1 MIKGFSKLSAKQKVQ
16 ELTAAYGLSSDFNK
30 TITQHIH
37 PDLQEKYNQFS
48 ENTISNFYMPF
59 GVAPSFVINNKEY
72 AIPMV
77 IEESSVVAA
86 ASKAAKFWSSR
97 GGFRTKVISSKKA
110 GQLFFKTDIAYEEL
124 ILHKSEID
132 NFLINSVKDITASM
146 EKRGGGILGMDLLKE
161 NTADDNLFCLLVD
174 FETKDS
180 MGANFIN
187 SCLEAMGEAL
197 KEFVS
202 THFNSSDDTSTEIIM
217 AILSNYTPECVVEC
231 TIECSI
237 DELTPYAGSYS
248 AADFALRF
256 KNAVDIANT
265 NTHRAVTHNKGIMN
279 GIDAVV
285 LATGNDFRAIEA
297 GVHAYAAQNGK
308 YLGLTEITL
317 DKNNFK
323 YTLRVPLAVGTVGGL
338 TKLHPM
344 AKNALEL
351 LQSPNAH
358 ELMQIMAAA
367 GMANN
372 FSAIA
377 ALVTSGIQKGHMKMH
392 LSNILEEFACN
403 AQEKEEAENHFNSNT
418 ISHSAVKSFIAKI
431 RS

>member
-1 MIKGFSKLSAKQKVQ
+1 MIKGFSKLSAEEKVQ
-16 ELTAAYGLSSDFNK
+16 ELHSAFGLSSDFSS
-30 TITQHIH
+30 TINQHLH

-59 GVAPSFVINNKEY
+59 GVAPGFVINNKEY

-86 ASKAAKFWSSR
+86 ASKAAKFWSTR
-97 GGFRTKVISSKKA
+97 GGFQCKVISSTKA
-110 GQLFFKTDIAYEEL
+110 GQLFFKTDIPYEEL
-124 ILHKSEID
+124 VLLQSQIEA
-132 NFLINSVKDITASM
+132 FLIDAVKDITASM
-146 EKRGGGILGMDLLKE
+146 EKRGGGILGMDLLQE
-161 NTADDNLFCLLVD
+161 NTDEDNLYCFLVN

-187 SCLEAMGEAL
+187 SCLEAMGKAL
-197 KEFVS
+197 QKFALN
-202 THFNSSDDTSTEIIM
+202 HINSNHDRSIEIIM
-217 AILSNYTPECVVEC
+217 AILSNYTPKCIVEC
-231 TIECSI
+231 TLECSI
-237 DELTPYAGSYS
+237 DELAPYAGNYS
-248 AADFALRF
+248 PNDFALRF

-297 GVHAYAAQNGK
+297 GVHAYAARNGK
-308 YLGLTEITL
+308 YLGLTNITL
-317 DKNNFK
+317 DNNTFK
-323 YTLRVPLAVGTVGGL
+323 YTLQVPLAVGTVGGL

-358 ELMQIMAAA
+358 ELMQIMVTA
-367 GMANN
+367 GIANN

-392 LSNILEEFACN
+392 LSNILEEFACT
-403 AQEKEEAENHFNSNT
+403 ADEKKKAEDHFNSNT